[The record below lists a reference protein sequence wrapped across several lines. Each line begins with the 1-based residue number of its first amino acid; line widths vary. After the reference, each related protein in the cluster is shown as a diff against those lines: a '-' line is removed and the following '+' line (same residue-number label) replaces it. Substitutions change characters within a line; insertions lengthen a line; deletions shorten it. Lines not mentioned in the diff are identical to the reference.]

1 MQVLS
6 LEAHAGLLLI
16 PVSMVAQITSRARQ
30 SVLDHELPFIRNSI
44 QWREYD
50 IPLVFS
56 SEMLGA
62 QQGMDDSYLRSVV
75 LWPMNGAGK
84 TDLFALSSLDSPRV
98 IEIEDDTSIAPV
110 EVHDEFN
117 EDGDSSLTLGLIQLG
132 DKLGIIPDL
141 KYLSE
146 LTFLADSN

>member
-6 LEAHAGLLLI
+6 LETRAGLLLI

-30 SVLDHELPFIRNSI
+30 STLDHELPFIRNFI

-50 IPLVFS
+50 IPLIFS

-75 LWPMNGAGK
+75 LWPMDGGEK

-98 IEIEDDTSIAPV
+98 IEIEDDTRLAPA
-110 EVHDEFN
+110 EVRDEFN
-117 EDGDSSLTLGLIQLG
+117 ENGDSSFTLGLIQLG

-141 KYLSE
+141 KHLSE
-146 LTFLADSN
+146 QTFSPDSN